1 MEFFNFDP
9 TDYQVLEDIEFDE
22 TIQRPEKIRFFT
34 MTEQTSDAYEKL
46 LPRGR
51 VTRFQREE
59 VRREIERLQD
69 LYDTYVIALP
79 EDYRLREPSY
89 GKRFTWIHPVY
100 NGDEDMKTY
109 DWAAQYIPLFENTRQ
124 PGFYPRLL
132 SALPRPYADGGDG
145 QPYEFEEPTTFVN
158 SQGQNPMVSLPRYE
172 MTRTQR
178 HEDKTISVV
187 KVPVDGTE
195 DLTRFIGYY
204 LDKRPLDIP
213 NPLADHPFLKS
224 NEPGMIESVAP
235 LADVVP
241 SLDAILTH
249 AVPVTKDPYVEGT
262 KYLKLYD
269 VKLKDIPWSAW
280 KSKFPPVDIINE
292 APVGEP
298 IDYPKPAQLAPPEN
312 VVDAYKSSY
321 SPGVSVRLWLM
332 NQLDGGNMIPELLR
346 SQVIDNGSVESIP
359 AVDLEQAAY
368 PETTMEECMLMGKSF
383 QDFLITGNLR
393 RKVNVIDKDKHIFEI
408 KYQCV
413 PLEFVKQER
422 ARIGYLNRKPWAEST
437 GDDIKK
443 AYIRRLEEIRPVGGL
458 KEKEEIAPKTAQRA
472 DSIRRAEVLAILEDP
487 RRFADDKV
495 KDIQEILRETT
506 LTKNIYS
513 DTDGLFV
520 ACAHTLALL
529 GGDLERDRMKFYE
542 TWTARVNGFR
552 VCKFCGEQINSDV
565 YVDQVQFDEDGM
577 LIRQTETFEDTTFHG
592 ANVRSFAK
600 GLESLRPLF
609 IDTNAHDDMV
619 LLILTVLQVLPTADK
634 LEPLLKFGRSVAG
647 IQFSKGTA
655 DQIAKF
661 TGITGIATAA
671 LLLQTHIPRLIPRR
685 SFGTKPLML
694 SGYPRDT
701 NVPGEYTIADTLLMV
716 LRKTFE
722 NFPTSFKGPA
732 QQAIRGV
739 LTKPGEIKTAV
750 NNLLSAKSPLL
761 KGLTN
766 LPSPVPDLLTKAK
779 AYTAENPPKVEVP
792 NTLIPVVAPPKEL
805 GVIQSFTECPSSRP
819 IWTSGRYPQIVQQA
833 VALRSGIQHARNATR
848 VLPSVSER
856 VVPAPVPK
864 EEIRARLAKERGIQ
878 VRIPI
883 RDSHTTNLA
892 IASRISDMFE
902 MNKPVRNID
911 PTEGA
916 STLRDISRGILAE
929 TLSDIQ
935 KDPVKRTKLEE
946 QRTKDIA
953 LYTLTADYKEEKA
966 NVNKLVASERMR
978 FVQRMAQKT
987 DAEREI
993 IQQLLTIG
1001 LAPYIITRADRE
1013 ELARET
1019 ERLREEVYRD
1029 ETLIQEGDAEV
1040 GVGQPRDQ
1048 FEQGEEGA
1056 AGVDHGDYG
1065 DYVGMPGNDGRDHE
1079 QPQIYDDPDRG
1090 I

>member
-9 TDYQVLEDIEFDE
+9 SDYQVLEDIEFDE

-34 MTEQTSDAYEKL
+34 LTEQTSDAYEKL

-59 VRREIERLQD
+59 IRKEIERLQE
-69 LYDTYVIALP
+69 LYDAYVIALP

-89 GKRFTWIHPVY
+89 GKRFSWVHPVY
-100 NGDEDMKTY
+100 ADDELNSYKWGT
-109 DWAAQYIPLFENTRQ
+109 QYIPLFDNTRQ

-132 SALPRPYADGGDG
+132 AALPRPFADGAEG
-145 QPYEFEEPTTFVN
+145 QPYDIQEPTLFVN
-158 SQGQNPMVSLPRYE
+158 SQGQNGLQGLPKYQ
-172 MTRTQR
+172 MTRTQH

-195 DLTRFIGYY
+195 DVVRFVGYY

-213 NPLADHPFLKS
+213 NPMAEHPFLKS
-224 NEPGMIESVAP
+224 NEPGMIDSVAP
-235 LADVVP
+235 LDDVVP

-249 AVPVTKDPYVEGT
+249 AVPVTKDPYVEGE

-280 KSKFPPVDIINE
+280 KSKFPPVEIVNE
-292 APVGEP
+292 APAGEP
-298 IDYPKPAQLAPPEN
+298 IAYPKPAQLAPPEN
-312 VVDAYKSSY
+312 VIEAYKSSY
-321 SPGVSVRLWLM
+321 APGVSVRLWLM

-383 QDFLITGNLR
+383 PDFLITGNLR
-393 RKVNVIDKDKHIFEI
+393 RRVNVIDKDKHIFEI

-422 ARIGYLNRKPWAEST
+422 ARVGYLNRKPWAETTS
-437 GDDIKK
+437 DDIKK

-458 KEKEEIAPKTAQRA
+458 KEKEEVAPKTAQRP

-487 RRFADDKV
+487 RRFADDKLR
-495 KDIQEILRETT
+495 DIQEVLRETS

-520 ACAHTLALL
+520 ACAHTLAIL
-529 GGDLERDRMKFYE
+529 GGDLERDRLKFYE
-542 TWTARVNGFR
+542 TWTARVSGFR

-565 YVDQVQFDEDGM
+565 FVDQVQFDEDGM
-577 LIRQTETFEDTTFHG
+577 LIRQSQAFEDTTFHG
-592 ANVRSFAK
+592 AGVRSFAK

-609 IDTNAHDDMV
+609 LDSSPHDDMV

-634 LEPLLKFGRSVAG
+634 LEPLLKFGRSVAN

-694 SGYPRDT
+694 TGYPRDT
-701 NVPGEYTIADTLLMV
+701 ATPGDYTIADTLVMV

-739 LTKPGEIKTAV
+739 LNKPGEIKTAV

-761 KGLTN
+761 KGLAN
-766 LPSPVPDLLTKAK
+766 LPSPVPDLLTRAK
-779 AYTAENPPKVEVP
+779 AYTAENPPIVEVP
-792 NTLIPVVAPPKEL
+792 KTLIPVVAPPKEL
-805 GVIQSFTECPSSRP
+805 GVIQSFPDCPSSRV
-819 IWTSGRYPQIVQQA
+819 IWTSGRAPQVVQGT
-833 VALRSGIQHARNATR
+833 VMLRSGIQSSRKNQ
-848 VLPSVSER
+848 VFPSVSER
-856 VVPAPVPK
+856 IEPVPTSK
-864 EEIRARLAKERGIQ
+864 EEIRSRLAKERGIQ

-883 RDSHTTNLA
+883 RDSYVTNLA
-892 IASRISDMFE
+892 IASRIADMFE
-902 MNKPVRNID
+902 MEEPVRSVD
-911 PTEGA
+911 PTQSE
-916 STLRDISRGILAE
+916 SILRDVSRGILAE
-929 TLSDIQ
+929 TLSNIQ

-987 DAEREI
+987 DAEREV

-1013 ELARET
+1013 ELARES

-1029 ETLIQEGDAEV
+1029 ETLIQEGDDDV

-1048 FEQGEEGA
+1048 FEQGEEGL
-1056 AGVDHGDYG
+1056 AGVDYGDYG
-1065 DYVGMPGNDGRDHE
+1065 DYVAMPGNDGRDHE
-1079 QPQIYDDPDRG
+1079 QPQITDDPERG

>member
-34 MTEQTSDAYEKL
+34 LTEQTSDAYEKL

-59 VRREIERLQD
+59 IRKEIERLQD
-69 LYDTYVIALP
+69 LYDAYVIALP

-89 GKRFTWIHPVY
+89 GKRFSWIHPVY
-100 NGDEDMKTY
+100 ADDDLKTY
-109 DWAAQYIPLFENTRQ
+109 EWGTQYIPLFENTRQ

-132 SALPRPYADGGDG
+132 AALPRPFADGTDG
-145 QPYEFEEPTTFVN
+145 QPYDIQEPTLFVN
-158 SQGQNPMVSLPRYE
+158 NQGQNPLQALPRYE

-187 KVPVDGTE
+187 KVPVDGT
-195 DLTRFIGYY
+195 DDVVRFVGYY

-213 NPLADHPFLKS
+213 NPMAEHPFLKS
-224 NEPGMIESVAP
+224 NEPGMVESVAP

-249 AVPVTKDPYVEGT
+249 AVPVTKDPYVEGM

-292 APVGEP
+292 APAGEP
-298 IDYPKPAQLAPPEN
+298 IVYPKPAQLAPPEN
-312 VVDAYKSSY
+312 VIEAYKSSY
-321 SPGVSVRLWLM
+321 DPGVSVRLWLM
-332 NQLDGGNMIPELLR
+332 KQLDGGTMIPELLR

-368 PETTMEECMLMGKSF
+368 PDTTMEECMLLGKSF
-383 QDFLITGNLR
+383 PDFLISGNLR
-393 RKVNVIDKDKHIFEI
+393 RTIQGDKI

-413 PLEFVKQER
+413 PLEFVRQER
-422 ARIGYLNRKPWAEST
+422 ARVGYLNRKPWAEST
-437 GDDIKK
+437 SDDIKK
-443 AYIRRLEEIRPVGGL
+443 AYIRRLEEIRPVGGV
-458 KEKEEIAPKTAQRA
+458 KEKIEAPSKTAQRP

-495 KDIQEILRETT
+495 RDIQEILRETS
-506 LTKNIYS
+506 LTQNIYS

-529 GGDLERDRMKFYE
+529 GGDLERDRLKFYE
-542 TWTARVNGFR
+542 TWTARVSGFR
-552 VCKFCGEQINSDV
+552 VCKFCGEQINNDV
-565 YVDQVQFDEDGM
+565 LVDQVQFDEDGM
-577 LIRQTETFEDTTFHG
+577 LIRQTQAFEDTTFHG
-592 ANVRSFAK
+592 AGVRSFAK

-609 IDTNAHDDMV
+609 LDSSAHDDMV

-634 LEPLLKFGRSVAG
+634 LEPLLKFGRSVAN

-694 SGYPRDT
+694 AGYPRDSAT
-701 NVPGEYTIADTLLMV
+701 PGDYTIADTLLMV

-739 LTKPGEIKTAV
+739 LTKPAEIKTAV
-750 NNLLSAKSPLL
+750 INLLSAKSPLL
-761 KGLTN
+761 KGLAN
-766 LPSPVPDLLTKAK
+766 LPSPVPELLTRAK
-779 AYTAENPPKVEVP
+779 AYAAENPPSVEVP
-792 NTLIPVVAPPKEL
+792 KTLIPVVAPPREL
-805 GVIQSFTECPSSRP
+805 GVIQSFPDCPSSRP
-819 IWTSGRYPQIVQQA
+819 VWTSGRAPQVIQEA
-833 VALRSGIQHARNATR
+833 IILGDNIRSSRKTQVFPA
-848 VLPSVSER
+848 VSER
-856 VVPAPVPK
+856 VEPAPVPK
-864 EEIRARLAKERGIQ
+864 EEIRSRLTKERGIQ
-878 VRIPI
+878 SRIPI
-883 RDSHTTNLA
+883 RDSYRTNLA

-902 MNKPVRNID
+902 MDKPVRSVD
-911 PTEGA
+911 PTESA
-916 STLRDISRGILAE
+916 SLLRDISRGILAE
-929 TLSDIQ
+929 TLSEIQ

-987 DAEREI
+987 DAEREV

-1013 ELARET
+1013 ELAREAQ
-1019 ERLREEVYRD
+1019 RLREEVYRD
-1029 ETLIQEGDAEV
+1029 ETLIQEGDDEI
-1040 GVGQPRDQ
+1040 GVGQPRDV
-1048 FEQGEEGA
+1048 FEQGEEGP
-1056 AGVDHGDYG
+1056 AGVDNGEYG
-1065 DYVGMPGNDGRDHE
+1065 DYVAMPVNDGRDYE
-1079 QPQIYDDPDRG
+1079 QPQITDDPERG